1 MRVCLLKNE
10 TYGEQVPALFLEPKQ
25 AASHAVI
32 WADGNG
38 KSGLFT
44 ATGGGDPKPKP
55 AVQKLLDRGITVIGL
70 DLLFQGEFLADGQ
83 PSAQA
88 RKVKNP
94 REAAAYTFGYNPTL
108 FAQRVHDLLS
118 AVKYGREQIRGLKR
132 LDLVGVNGAGGWI
145 GAARAMAGSAVDCA
159 AIDTAGFRF
168 ANVTDIYSADF
179 LPGGAKYGD
188 LLGALALSAP
198 GKLWLAGESA
208 ESVALVRKLYQATSS
223 AANLTLAPAG
233 QPPAEHAVAWLLS
246 QQK

>member
-1 MRVCLLKNE
+1 LRNE
-10 TYGEQVPALFLEPKQ
+10 TYGEQVPALILEPKQ
-25 AASHAVI
+25 AGSHAVI

-38 KSGLFT
+38 KTGLFA
-44 ATGGGDPKPKP
+44 ATGEGKANPKP
-55 AVQKLLDRGITVIGL
+55 AVQKLLDRGVTVIGL

-94 REAAAYTFGYNPTL
+94 RESAAYSFGYNHTL

-132 LDLVGVNGAGGWI
+132 LDLVGVNGAGAWV
-145 GAARAMAGSAVDCA
+145 GAARAMAGSAVDCV

-168 ANVTDIYSADF
+168 GNVTDIYSPDF

-188 LLGALALSAP
+188 LPGALALAAP
-198 GKLWLAGESA
+198 GKLWLAGEGA
-208 ESVALVRKLYQATSS
+208 ESAALVSKMYKTTGS
-223 AANLTLAPAG
+223 AANFTLAPAG
-233 QPPAEHAVAWLLS
+233 QTPAEHAVEWILS
-246 QQK
+246 QQN